1 MFLADIKSRND
12 LNVNVNSMNVNS
24 INVKRKFVFLSQ
36 CPVVKLLSVK
46 GVGDWLK
53 GLKQLSM

>member
-12 LNVNVNSMNVNS
+12 LNVNVNSV
-24 INVKRKFVFLSQ
+24 NVKRKFVFLSQ

>member
-12 LNVNVNSMNVNS
+12 LNVNVNSV
-24 INVKRKFVFLSQ
+24 NVKRKFVFLSQ
-36 CPVVKLLSVK
+36 CPVVK